1 NGTRGDIHPLLA
13 LAAGLARRGHEVV
26 FCGPPDFADEARA
39 EGVELRPVGTS
50 VRAYLAERPALLH
63 GGALASLRAGQRY
76 VEEQLEPQLRDLARA
91 IDRADWVLAG
101 GAQFTASSVAELR
114 EARFRMIAYCPS
126 LLRSRWQTPFAVPR
140 AELPPW
146 ANRVAWRW
154 LERFVDRT
162 VGRVL
167 GRARAALGL
176 PRPRDL
182 LRAVFGER
190 PALAAEPILAPVPR
204 SRGRGRRARLP
215 APLRG

>member
-1 NGTRGDIHPLLA
+1 RSSASPRASDGARLRPAQAPPRSVRCSARGPGPMRIAIAANGTRGDIHPLLA

-26 FCGPPDFADEARA
+26 FRGPPDFADEARA

-63 GGALASLRAGQRY
+63 GGALPSLPAGQRY
-76 VEEQLEPQLRDLARA
+76 VEAQLEPQLRDLARA

-154 LERFVDRT
+154 LE
-162 VGRVL
+162 
-167 GRARAALGL
+167 
-176 PRPRDL
+176 
-182 LRAVFGER
+182 
-190 PALAAEPILAPVPR
+190 
-204 SRGRGRRARLP
+204 
-215 APLRG
+215 